1 MENAFYWAG
10 AVALGLGSQAIA
22 EPVSMLCT
30 FDRFHSPENFVRRAV
45 SDFTLTFVRT
55 GPETATVLGNNGS
68 NEVAVVEGYAGTTFL
83 EVLISGAVQTTT
95 VTLNMDAVHSR
106 HTVIGGELVPT
117 QYYGTC
123 RKR

>member
-1 MENAFYWAG
+1 
-10 AVALGLGSQAIA
+10 
-22 EPVSMLCT
+22 MLCT